1 MGFKEN
7 LKFQLEYSGILVKEL
22 AARSG
27 INKRTLDSYLGTKN
41 FRPSAEAAVKIAKAL
56 GVTVEY
62 LVTGTDSK
70 INHRFSM
77 YPEDLQKIII
87 ISKQLSSKD
96 RNIII
101 NLARMLKN
109 R

>member
-7 LKFQLEYSGILVKEL
+7 LKSQLEYSGMHVKEL

-27 INKRTLDSYLGTKN
+27 VKKKTIDSYLATNGYN
-41 FRPSAEAAVKIAKAL
+41 PSVHAAVSIAKAL

-62 LVTGTDSK
+62 LVTGIDIK
-70 INHRFSM
+70 
-77 YPEDLQKIII
+77 DLPISSFPKDIQEIILVSERLNI
-87 ISKQLSSKD
+87 KD
-96 RNIII
+96 RSVIL
-101 NLARMLKN
+101 NLARFLKN